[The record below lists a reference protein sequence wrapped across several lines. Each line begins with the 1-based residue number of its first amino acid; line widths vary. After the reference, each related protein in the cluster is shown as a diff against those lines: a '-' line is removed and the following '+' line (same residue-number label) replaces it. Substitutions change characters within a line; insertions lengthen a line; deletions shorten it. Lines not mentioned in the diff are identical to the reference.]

1 MGKKSRMPKVV
12 DVEQNSDSEV
22 NSDDELANAFER
34 GELQPGLNT
43 LAAYAKTE
51 IINDSEAL
59 EEKLQL
65 LSKDLPWIERMDLT
79 NEPIKINPQ
88 LNEHFGDIDLKVNK
102 EGMVSGSEKQDKV
115 QHDFKREMLL

>member
-1 MGKKSRMPKVV
+1 MPKVV